1 MLDMK
6 RFLILS
12 SLFISCNGFAQ
23 DQNQF
28 IFESEPP
35 VDCLEDKKEGA
46 EGGGYAYDD
55 YCVYKSKV
63 GNIITID
70 VRVKVGENQT
80 VFNIPY
86 DNIRHAGVITQV
98 YYNQGPLGKSQW
110 FLLPYTRGIVLF
122 AGSITLPINEWV
134 NNGITMGAW
143 IRVVIL
149 TSE

>member
-1 MLDMK
+1 MK
-6 RFLILS
+6 HLSILIV
-12 SLFISCNGFAQ
+12 SLLVALNGWAE
-23 DQNQF
+23 DENQF

-70 VRVKVGENQT
+70 VRVKAGENQT
-80 VFNIPY
+80 VFDIPY

-98 YYNQGPLGKSQW
+98 YYNQGPFGKSQW
-110 FLLPYTRGIVLF
+110 FLLPYTRGIGLF
-122 AGSITLPINEWV
+122 AGSVTLPINEWV
-134 NNGITMGAW
+134 NNGITIGAW